1 MSKKNNEPRCFNVSV
16 VGLSGLDRDQSLYG
30 VGKSCL
36 CNRFVRP
43 LADDYITEHTS
54 VFSASDFN
62 GRVIN
67 NDQFLFW
74 GSIAK
79 PAEDGTQVFFQVF
92 EQTEFID
99 DSNLVPLSRG
109 GQLVPY
115 PKRCASTKL
124 TSHEKL
130 MYISRDQVALQND
143 YTQISLPGGKVTIDG
158 FLVLFDVEASHAK
171 RLEDQQER
179 FLSAALSYIQK
190 TKKPYVVVA
199 TKCDD
204 TQLNLLQEAHRF
216 AQSKKINVPV
226 IETSAHQNVNVELAF
241 VVLSQLI
248 ERGKVRSKILPF
260 NEAQKIQKEL
270 VERTI
275 NNYQGLIN
283 RTVTD
288 FRVIWKNTKKVV
300 EEKQEFTEYRDL
312 CGLDA
317 CKKLFNKHIRRLRKE
332 YEDRRFNEYLLKLP
346 NALDELLPNIS
357 SLELYHWNWQNC
369 QKAIRKH
376 KEFSKWMIVLP
387 TETAWNESDHL
398 LSDDLRIPFDVL
410 ETEDAGKV
418 FELHVGKLKAAEKR
432 ARMKNEFRK
441 LLQLTPQIRPGA
453 QWLEAAVLLQNEESY
468 QYLEDNERCAIFD
481 LYVREIGEQA
491 KVDFQELLFESAA
504 LFTKLGPSVRP
515 SDQDVQRIKDTL
527 STDDRYKR
535 LEKLVSVR
543 DILLLNHIALLHSPT
558 RCLCGPEKCRDRLM
572 QEIVAT
578 TNNRYVLVLKCY
590 G

>member
-1 MSKKNNEPRCFNVSV
+1 MSKKSNEPRFINVSV

-43 LADDYITEHTS
+43 LADEYITEHTS
-54 VFSASDFN
+54 VFSASDFT

-67 NDQFLFW
+67 NDQFLYW
-74 GSIAK
+74 GSTAK
-79 PAEDGTQVFFQVF
+79 TNEDGSQVLFQLF

-115 PKRCASTKL
+115 PKRCAATKL

-130 MYISRDQVALQND
+130 MYISRDQVALQSD
-143 YTQISLPGGKVTIDG
+143 YTQLYMPAGKVTIDG
-158 FLVLFDVEASHAK
+158 FVVLFDVEASHAK
-171 RLEDQQER
+171 RMEQQEQY
-179 FLSAALSYIQK
+179 LSAVLSYIQK
-190 TKKPYVVVA
+190 TKKPYVIVA
-199 TKCDD
+199 SKCDD
-204 TQLNLLQEAHRF
+204 TQINLLQEAHRF
-216 AQSKKINVPV
+216 AQAKKISVPV
-226 IETSAHQNVNVELAF
+226 IECSAHQNVNVELAF
-241 VVLSQLI
+241 MVLAQLV

-260 NEAQKIQKEL
+260 NEAQKIQREL
-270 VERTI
+270 LEKSL

-288 FRVIWKNTKKVV
+288 FRVIWKNTKKIL
-300 EEKQEFTEYRDL
+300 EDKQEFKEYRDL

-317 CKKLFNKHIRRLRKE
+317 CKKLFNKHIRKLRKE
-332 YEDRRFNEYLLKLP
+332 YEDRRFHEYLLKLP
-346 NALDELLPNIS
+346 NALDELLPSINA
-357 SLELYHWNWQNC
+357 LELYHWNWQNC
-369 QKAIRKH
+369 QKAIRNH
-376 KEFSKWMIVLP
+376 KEFDKWMIVLP
-387 TETAWNESDHL
+387 ETVWNESDHL

-410 ETEDAGKV
+410 ETEDAEKV
-418 FELHVGKLKAAEKR
+418 FKLHAEKLKAAEKK

-468 QYLEDNERCAIFD
+468 QYLEDSERCAIFD

-491 KVDFQELLFESAA
+491 KIDFQELLFESAG
-504 LFTKLGPSVRP
+504 LFIKLGPSVRP
-515 SDQDVQRIKDTL
+515 SDQDVQRIKETL
-527 STDDRYKR
+527 SSDERYKR

-578 TNNRYVLVLKCY
+578 TNNR
-590 G
+590 

>member
-1 MSKKNNEPRCFNVSV
+1 MSKKSNEPRCINVSV

-43 LADDYITEHTS
+43 LADEYITEHTS
-54 VFSASDFN
+54 VFSASDFT
-62 GRVIN
+62 GKVIN
-67 NDQFLFW
+67 NDQFLYW
-74 GSIAK
+74 GSAAK
-79 PAEDGTQVFFQVF
+79 LMDDGTQVQFQVF

-99 DSNLVPLSRG
+99 DSNLVRPLSRG

-115 PKRCASTKL
+115 PKRCAATKL

-130 MYISRDQVALQND
+130 MYISRDQVALQSD
-143 YTQISLPGGKVTIDG
+143 YTQIYMPAGKVTIDG

-171 RLEDQQER
+171 RLEQQEQ
-179 FLSAALSYIQK
+179 FLSAVLSYIQK
-190 TKKPYVVVA
+190 TKKPYVIA
-199 TKCDD
+199 ASKCDD

-216 AQSKKINVPV
+216 AQAKKINVPV
-226 IETSAHQNVNVELAF
+226 VETSAHQNVNVELAF
-241 VVLSQLI
+241 IVLAQLV

-270 VERTI
+270 VERTLS
-275 NNYQGLIN
+275 NYQGLIS

-288 FRVIWKNTKKVV
+288 FRVIWKNTKKIV
-300 EEKQEFTEYRDL
+300 EEKQEFKDYRDL

-317 CKKLFNKHIRRLRKE
+317 CKKLFSKHIRKLRKE
-332 YEDRRFNEYLLKLP
+332 YEDRRFNEYMLKLP
-346 NALDELLPNIS
+346 NALDELLPSINA
-357 SLELYHWNWQNC
+357 LELYNWNWQNC
-369 QKAIRKH
+369 QKAILNH
-376 KEFSKWMIVLP
+376 KDFDKWMIVP
-387 TETAWNESDHL
+387 PPKTAWNESDHL
-398 LSDDLRIPFDVL
+398 LSDDLRIPFDIL
-410 ETEDAGKV
+410 ELADAEKI
-418 FELHVGKLKAAEKR
+418 FKLHVEKLKAAEKK

-453 QWLEAAVLLQNEESY
+453 QWLEAAVLLQNEECY
-468 QYLEDNERCAIFD
+468 QYLEDSERCAIFD
-481 LYVREIGEQA
+481 CYVRELGEQA
-491 KVDFQELLFESAA
+491 KVDFQELLFESAG
-504 LFTKLGPSVRP
+504 LFTKLGPNVRP
-515 SDQDVQRIKDTL
+515 SDGDVQSIKETL
-527 STDDRYKR
+527 STDERYKR

-578 TNNRYVLVLKCY
+578 TNNR
-590 G
+590 